1 MDARAAVPSCTRLGY
16 RVPWMLP
23 LLVLNPGR
31 PDEQV
36 FHLKPSVTTIGRTRE
51 NDIAVL
57 HRSLSRKHAR
67 IELDGERIALVD
79 LASKNGTFVN
89 DGRIARCEL
98 QVGDLFQCGDL
109 TFRVVAEEASNATV
123 SATGAPVESPPHTRR
138 DAGESLH
145 RVRDKLSVLLEASR
159 LLVGAAS
166 MEAALREIVELAYEI
181 FDVDCVALVLV
192 DESGGLRAVTVRGD
206 AEGAGYDRRVV
217 AHILRAGEG
226 ERITDAAT
234 DERLGQPAEGAQ
246 VRSAMG
252 APLIHGGRA
261 AGVLYADHRE
271 TAGHFSEADMELL
284 TALANHASAA
294 LAMALAS

>member
-1 MDARAAVPSCTRLGY
+1 
-16 RVPWMLP
+16 MLP

-57 HRSLSRKHAR
+57 HRSLSRRHAR
-67 IELDGERIALVD
+67 IELDGGRIALVD

-89 DGRIARCEL
+89 EGRIARCEL
-98 QVGDLFQCGDL
+98 QVGDMFQCGDL
-109 TFRVVAEEASNATV
+109 MFRVVAEEAGNAT
-123 SATGAPVESPPHTRR
+123 AAPPVESPPRTHR

-159 LLVGAAS
+159 LLVGAS
-166 MEAALREIVELAYEI
+166 GEGALREIVQLAYEI
-181 FDVDCVALVLV
+181 FDVDCVALVLA

-206 AEGAGYDRRVV
+206 AEGAGYDRRVI
-217 AHILRAGEG
+217 AHILRAGAG
-226 ERITDAAT
+226 ERIGDAAA
-234 DERLGQPAEGAQ
+234 DERLGPPAEGPQ

-252 APLIHGGRA
+252 APLMHAGRA

-271 TAGHFSEADMELL
+271 TTDHFSEADLDLL

-294 LAMALAS
+294 LSMARTS